1 MNQDFWLEV
10 KNRFLNFITQ
20 IGPNILYAL
29 VALVLGVFA
38 IKFTMRLLKRIL
50 RKSKVESSLK
60 TFVESLSFF
69 ILYGLLFTLIG
80 SILGV
85 EATSFLAIFGAAG
98 IAIGLALQGSL
109 SNFAGG
115 VLILVFKPFKVGDL
129 ISVRSN
135 VGFVV
140 KIDILYTTIKTFD
153 GRIIIMPNGN
163 VANSDV
169 DNRTME
175 ETRRIDLSLK
185 FNYDADIDDVRK
197 IILEALEKH
206 PKILKTPEPDV
217 WLDSIGEYDMK
228 ITARSWVNSHGYWPA
243 YWEQLEAV
251 KKALDDHGIEI
262 PIPRRLVFQGG
273 EVNPDSIK
281 SELDQPIK

>member
-29 VALVLGVFA
+29 VALVFGVLA
-38 IKFTMRLLKRIL
+38 IKFIMRLLKRVL
-50 RKSKVESSLK
+50 RKSNVELSLK
-60 TFVESLSFF
+60 TFIESLSFF

-85 EATSFLAIFGAAG
+85 KATSFLAIFGAAG
-98 IAIGLALQGSL
+98 IAVGLALQGSL

-129 ISVRSN
+129 ISVRTN
-135 VGFVV
+135 VGFVI
-140 KIDILYTTIKTFD
+140 KIDILYTRIKTFD

-163 VANSDV
+163 VSNSDV

-185 FNYDADIDDVRK
+185 FNYDADIDDIRK
-197 IILEALEKH
+197 IIVEALEKH
-206 PKILKTPEPDV
+206 PKILKTPRPDV
-217 WLDSIGEYDMK
+217 WLDSIGEYEMK
-228 ITARSWVNSHGYWPA
+228 ITARSWVNSNEYWPV

-251 KKALDDHGIEI
+251 KKSLDNHGIEI

-273 EVNPDSIK
+273 ESKPNSNK
-281 SELDQPIK
+281 SVSDQPIK